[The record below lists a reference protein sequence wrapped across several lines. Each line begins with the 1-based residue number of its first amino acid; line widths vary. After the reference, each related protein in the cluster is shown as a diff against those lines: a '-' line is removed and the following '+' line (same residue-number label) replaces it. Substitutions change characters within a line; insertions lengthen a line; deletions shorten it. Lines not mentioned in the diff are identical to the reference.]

1 MSFEEFKIEFL
12 KQASK
17 NDINVTE
24 KELNELYQYMNGV
37 IEWNDKINVTAI
49 TDEKLFIVKHFI
61 DSLLIN
67 QYLEGKESLI
77 DIGTGGGFPG
87 IPLKILNEDVKFT
100 LVDSIN
106 KKLNV
111 IRDLSEKIGFK
122 KLEIIH
128 TRAEDLAN
136 KKEYRE
142 NYDLATTRAVSNLS
156 TILEY
161 MLPFVK
167 VGGYAI
173 CMKGPNYQEELKE
186 AEKAI
191 QILGGKLDKI
201 ETFNIEGEME
211 RNVLIINI

>member
-17 NDINVTE
+17 NNISVTE

-100 LVDSIN
+100 LTY
-106 KKLNV
+106 KC
-111 IRDLSEKIGFK
+111 R
-122 KLEIIH
+122 
-128 TRAEDLAN
+128 
-136 KKEYRE
+136 
-142 NYDLATTRAVSNLS
+142 
-156 TILEY
+156 
-161 MLPFVK
+161 
-167 VGGYAI
+167 
-173 CMKGPNYQEELKE
+173 
-186 AEKAI
+186 
-191 QILGGKLDKI
+191 
-201 ETFNIEGEME
+201 
-211 RNVLIINI
+211 